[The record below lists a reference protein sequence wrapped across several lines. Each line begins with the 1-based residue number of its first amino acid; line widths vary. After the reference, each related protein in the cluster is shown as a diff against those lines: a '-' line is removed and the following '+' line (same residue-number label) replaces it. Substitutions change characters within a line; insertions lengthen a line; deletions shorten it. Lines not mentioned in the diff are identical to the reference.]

1 MTPRK
6 TVTCHSRPAGSRA
19 AVLIFRWYGVWLP
32 GIWLVRM
39 KTKRRTITLGA
50 AAIAIV
56 ASFLAGVYVAGGYR
70 TPRGGPFGVSDAVA
84 APEAI
89 PGSKAASAP
98 APNIVELLETQLK
111 AVKVEVASEREF
123 PIEKSAVGSIDFN
136 EEMLTQVF
144 TPYQGRIVELFAKV
158 GDEVKKGQPLFT
170 IDSPDLVQASSTL
183 ISSSAVLDL
192 TTRNLER
199 LRMLYAT
206 RAVSQKELE
215 QTTSDNQAAQGAYRA
230 ARDAVRIFGKT
241 DAEIDRIVEERRVDP
256 TLVVSSPISGRITAR
271 NASPG
276 LLVQPGSQ
284 PAPFAVAD
292 VSTMWMLANVAESD
306 SPSFSV
312 GQEARVTVMAH
323 PGRVFEG
330 RISTI
335 GSTVDPITHRVLVR
349 SEIDDPKHAL
359 RSGMFA
365 NFIIRTGDPMRSVAV
380 PLDGMVREGDGTM
393 TVWVTADRRRF
404 TARSVKVGLLRD
416 GYYQILEGLQAGELV
431 ATEGALFLSNAL
443 TIAAR

>member
-1 MTPRK
+1 M
-6 TVTCHSRPAGSRA
+6 A
-19 AVLIFRWYGVWLP
+19 A
-32 GIWLVRM
+32 GIWLARM
-39 KTKRRTITLGA
+39 RTKTRSITVGA

-84 APEAI
+84 APEAV
-89 PGSKAASAP
+89 PGAKAAP
-98 APNIVELLETQLK
+98 AANIVELLETQLK

-144 TPYQGRIVELFAKV
+144 TPYQGRIVGLFAKV
-158 GDEVKKGQPLFT
+158 GDEVKRGQTLFT
-170 IDSPDLVQASSTL
+170 IDSPDLLAADSNL
-183 ISSSAVLDL
+183 ISTSGVLQL
-192 TTRNLER
+192 TTRNLTR
-199 LRMLYAT
+199 LRSLYES
-206 RAVSQKELE
+206 RAVSQKDVE
-215 QTTSDNQAAQGAYRA
+215 QAVADQQTAEGALRA

-241 DAEIDRIVEERRVDP
+241 DAEIDRIVAERMADP
-256 TLVVSSPISGRITAR
+256 TLVVASPISGRVTAR

-276 LLVQPGSQ
+276 LLVQPGNQ
-284 PAPFAVAD
+284 PAPFVVAD
-292 VSTMWMLANVAESD
+292 VSTLWMLANVAESD

-312 GQEARVTVMAH
+312 GQDVRVTVMAY
-323 PGRVFEG
+323 PGREFWG

-335 GSTVDPITHRVLVR
+335 GATVDPTTHRVLVR
-349 SEIDDPKHAL
+349 SEIDDPKREL

-365 NFIIRTGDPMRSVAV
+365 NFVIRTGDPVRSVAV
-380 PLDGMVREGDGTM
+380 PLDGVVREGDGTM

-404 TARSVKVGLLRD
+404 TMRPVKIGLLRD

-431 ATEGALFLSNAL
+431 ATQGALFLSNAL
-443 TIAAR
+443 AIAAR

>member
-1 MTPRK
+1 
-6 TVTCHSRPAGSRA
+6 
-19 AVLIFRWYGVWLP
+19 
-32 GIWLVRM
+32 M
-39 KTKRRTITLGA
+39 KTETRTITLGA
-50 AAIAIV
+50 AAIAVV
-56 ASFLAGVYVAGGYR
+56 ASFLAGAYMAAGYR
-70 TPRGGPFGVSDAVA
+70 TPPARTFGVSDAVA

-89 PGSKAASAP
+89 PGPRATSAP
-98 APNIVELLETQLK
+98 AANMVELLETHLK

-144 TPYQGRIVELFAKV
+144 TPYQGRIVELFAKI
-158 GDEVKKGQPLFT
+158 GDEVKKGQAVFT

-183 ISSSAVLDL
+183 ISSAAVLEL
-192 TTRNLER
+192 TTHNVER
-199 LRMLYAT
+199 MKMLYTA
-206 RAVSQKELE
+206 RAAAQKDFE
-215 QTTSDNQAAQGAYRA
+215 QATSDNRTAEGAYRA

-241 DAEIDRIVEERRVDP
+241 DAEMDRIVEKRQVDP
-256 TLVVSSPISGRITAR
+256 ILVVPSPISGRITAR

-276 LLVQPGSQ
+276 LLVQPGNA

-306 SPSFSV
+306 SPSFQV
-312 GQEARVTVMAH
+312 GQDVRVSVMAY

-349 SEIDDPKHAL
+349 SEIDDPKHEL

-365 NFIIRTGDPMRSVAV
+365 NFVIRTGDPMRSVAV
-380 PLDGMVREGDGTM
+380 PLDGVVREGDGTM

-404 TARSVKVGLLRD
+404 TMRPVKVGLMRD
-416 GYYQILEGLQAGELV
+416 GNYQILDGLRSGELV
-431 ATEGALFLSNAL
+431 ATEGALFLSNAIA
-443 TIAAR
+443 IAAR